1 MDIMDKEVMTIEF
14 DMNDRATLV
23 EIFKKFKV
31 NFQSKKDSIDTTNVL
46 NKYQIDDNSMA
57 LLEEPLPKFGFMKG
71 QFLMSD
77 DFDEP
82 LGDFENYM

>member
-1 MDIMDKEVMTIEF
+1 MNREVMIIEF

-31 NFQSKKDSIDTTNVL
+31 NFQSKKDTIDTHKVSN
-46 NKYQIDDNSMA
+46 NYQIDNNSVA
-57 LLEEPLPKFGFMKG
+57 ILKEPMPKFGFMKG
-71 QFLMSD
+71 QFLMSN

-82 LGDFENYM
+82 LEDFENYM